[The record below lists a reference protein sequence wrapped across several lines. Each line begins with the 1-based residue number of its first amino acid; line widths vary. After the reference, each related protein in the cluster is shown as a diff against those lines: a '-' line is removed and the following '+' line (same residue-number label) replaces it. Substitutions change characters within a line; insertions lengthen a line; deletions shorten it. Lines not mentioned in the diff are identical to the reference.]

1 LSNENPQFKWG
12 QRDGMTLDE
21 IAKHFGLTRER
32 IRQIEAK
39 ALRKIRNKLRA
50 RGLTFKDFIQ
60 SFKD

>member
-1 LSNENPQFKWG
+1 MSKENPQFKWG

-39 ALRKIRNKLRA
+39 ALRKVRNRLRA
-50 RGLTFKDFIQ
+50 RGLTLRDFIQ